1 MAQIYS
7 TCGRRRPRFVWVS
20 SPLAATR
27 LIDADGLAERT
38 TLTDGST
45 NTIVA
50 AALSDW
56 RRRLEATIPRRHLTW
71 SPTRG
76 TATST
81 RTWSSLSG
89 PDRSTDDSAG
99 SEIVTPLRASVFD
112 GVAAAI
118 RTLLPPLPGVVAWYG
133 QHEAHRL
140 ALADWAYASGVVRPT
155 PLDATLYSL
164 QHTLATSTGWWWPF
178 DDVCVMS
185 ERPTVVHTEPTPSG
199 THDQC
204 RLHHDDRPAL
214 EFADG
219 TVVYAIHGTL
229 IPEWAFVDPTPER
242 IASERNVEVRRTAI
256 ERLGWEH
263 FLLTAGVHLVDQGPD
278 PGNPGH
284 SLRLYS
290 TPAGW
295 RTNAKLL
302 LAVNG
307 SRERDGTRHRYGL
320 QVPGWLHTALD
331 AAAWTYGLEGAQ
343 YAHVQRRT

>member
-1 MAQIYS
+1 MSATHVEPTALDRVDPPPSSSLASGDLTALRRNWLARALRCETPALARAESAVAQIYS

-38 TLTDGST
+38 TLTNGST
-45 NTIVA
+45 NTI
-50 AALSDW
+50 
-56 RRRLEATIPRRHLTW
+56 
-71 SPTRG
+71 
-76 TATST
+76 
-81 RTWSSLSG
+81 
-89 PDRSTDDSAG
+89 
-99 SEIVTPLRASVFD
+99 
-112 GVAAAI
+112 VAAAI

-307 SRERDGTRHRYGL
+307 SRERDGTRRRYGL